1 MSLSDILATVGLAVS
16 VLGIPLTFVLA
27 RRTRQRPDL
36 RYMLEYDEILR
47 ADSNLFGRGLFMT
60 LGSHRIDSISR
71 TRVAFWNHRGDA
83 IRDADLLESD
93 PLRIELQDGDEVL
106 QARVLS
112 MSRKQLE
119 VTAPIDEGD
128 LSKIS
133 ICFNFLDVGDGA
145 IIEVIHR
152 GPSKPTVLGTLQGA
166 DIRNI
171 GPFWNLRVLEPDRLR
186 RFAVRRR
193 RIGVAIMAFLG
204 VFAAIF
210 LTLAMILPRNH
221 QPYLIDASQY
231 NLNTM
236 PGQMAF
242 AAAVSNTYAFKT
254 LQPLLIIVASLAVLG
269 MIIIFCSPRF
279 RRRVPFN
286 ITSYKVSIENDGSQ
300 DVESLAPLTS

>member
-1 MSLSDILATVGLAVS
+1 MSLSDILATAGLAVS
-16 VLGIPLTFVLA
+16 VLGIPLTFIIA
-27 RRTRQRPDL
+27 RRTRQRPEL

-71 TRVAFWNHRGDA
+71 TRVALWNHRGDA

-93 PLRIELQDGDEVL
+93 PLRIELQDGDEAL

-119 VTAPIDEGD
+119 VTAPIHEGD
-128 LSKIS
+128 LSKVS

-171 GPFWNLRVLEPDRLR
+171 DPFWNLRILEPARLR
-186 RFAVRRR
+186 RFAMRRR
-193 RIGVAIMAFLG
+193 RIGILITTFSGATAAMFL
-204 VFAAIF
+204 A
-210 LTLAMILPRNH
+210 LAMILSRDH
-221 QPYLIDASQY
+221 RPYLIDASHY
-231 NLNTM
+231 NLNTE
-236 PGQMAF
+236 GY
-242 AAAVSNTYAFKT
+242 S
-254 LQPLLIIVASLAVLG
+254 G
-269 MIIIFCSPRF
+269 GC
-279 RRRVPFN
+279 
-286 ITSYKVSIENDGSQ
+286 IEVQSDYG
-300 DVESLAPLTS
+300 